1 MQEQV
6 HAKIKLEVKVKKET
20 RYRTFHS
27 SFISNMMRAVTNFMF
42 EHFRLNFSCSIVN
55 NND

>member
-20 RYRTFHS
+20 SYRTFHS